1 MQHESIAGSV
11 RQETKLSITLHDLNE
26 IGPFISGIS
35 FAVTAV
41 TSVITLTIINSRQ
54 MTNEWLERFR
64 ILYGKF
70 WDDSIIAEVREW
82 ISNDKSYN
90 SEIKELLNTRNSRLE
105 CDIDSNDYIKLEKI
119 DRFCSLLVRVRSFGV
134 EIKMTPSQKELW
146 GKLLYEFW
154 IGRMRNRPELMQYV
168 SIHWQQLQDD
178 VDVKLLSNPF
188 FEIFKLLG
196 KQAEEKKTLFLNFP
210 RRP

>member
-1 MQHESIAGSV
+1 M
-11 RQETKLSITLHDLNE
+11 SITLHDLNE